1 MTGVARVIFMGTP
14 EFAVPCLQTLI
25 ETQQVVGVVTQ
36 PDKPAGR
43 GNRLRPSPVKVLAGA
58 AGLPVYQPKSLRREE
73 AAEPL
78 REWQPDVIIVA
89 AFGQILRPHVL
100 YLSPHGSINV
110 HASLLPRWRG
120 ASPIQHAILAGDT
133 ESGVTLMRM
142 DEGLDTG
149 PMLVQEAL
157 PIGPRETSA
166 TLHDRLSILGADML
180 RRRLDAILAG
190 RIQPVPQPDA
200 GFTYAPMI
208 AKEAGE
214 IDWSRDIGYL
224 DRLVRAMTPW
234 PGAYTWWNGQ
244 PFKIVR
250 AKPVTGDL
258 PDGSLAEVVRAAEGL
273 AVLAVGGGLVLEEVQ
288 PPGKRAMPAE
298 DFARGHPD
306 WVGSVLGASPGNQ

>member
-1 MTGVARVIFMGTP
+1 MSPVARVIFMGTP
-14 EFAVPCLQTLI
+14 DFAVPCLQTLI
-25 ETQQVVGVVTQ
+25 ATQQVVGVVTQ

-43 GNRLRPSPVKVLAGA
+43 GNRLRPSPVKVVAEA
-58 AGLPVYQPKSLRREE
+58 SGLPVYQPKSLRKEE
-73 AAEPL
+73 TGEPL
-78 REWQPDVIIVA
+78 REWQPDVIVVA

-100 YLSPHGSINV
+100 YLPPHGSINV

-120 ASPIQHAILAGDT
+120 ASPIQHAILAGDS

-157 PIGPRETSA
+157 PIGPRETAA
-166 TLHDRLSILGADML
+166 TLHDRLAVLGADML
-180 RRRLDAILAG
+180 RRFLDDILAG
-190 RIQPVPQPDA
+190 RIQPVPQPDT
-200 GFTYAPMI
+200 GSTYGPML

-214 IDWSRDIGYL
+214 IDWSQDVAEL

-234 PGAYTWWNGQ
+234 PGAYTWWDGQ

-250 AKPVTGDL
+250 ARPAAGAL
-258 PDGSLAEVVRAAEGL
+258 PDGLPGEVVRAAEGL
-273 AVLAVGGGLVLEEVQ
+273 VVLAAGGGLVLEAVQ
-288 PPGKRAMPAE
+288 PSGKRAMPAE

-306 WVGSVLGASPGNQ
+306 WVGSVLGASAGD